1 MSNFK
6 SPNAAKILRLE
17 VLLSVIEY
25 DIRKLV
31 WLYNRHID
39 NPETVAIIE
48 MAGNSLIHVRDE
60 LRQVT

>member
-1 MSNFK
+1 MSNFIN
-6 SPNAAKILRLE
+6 PNAAKILRLE

-31 WLYNRHID
+31 WLYNHHID
-39 NPETVAIIE
+39 DPETVAIIE

>member
-1 MSNFK
+1 MSNFIN
-6 SPNAAKILRLE
+6 PNAAKILRLE

-39 NPETVAIIE
+39 DPETVAIIE

>member
-1 MSNFK
+1 MSNFT

-39 NPETVAIIE
+39 DPETVAIIE